1 MKRLFFLFFTSFF
14 SPILQ
19 DDRLVLSL
27 LTFFFS
33 VHICA
38 PCPSLNLFTTHCGIC
53 GVFQSLFEFIRRF
66 LGVCS
71 ILRPAE
77 ICCLVVSLGQ
87 RIHFSNWPL
96 MIHLCTK
103 KYCFNNQTT
112 TCFQISSSVR
122 TMWDVQIIEPAKLQ
136 KYDKNLFLGLDLP

>member
-1 MKRLFFLFFTSFF
+1 MQKRYEETVFSFFLRLFF

-19 DDRLVLSL
+19 EGRLFLSL

-38 PCPSLNLFTTHCGIC
+38 PYPSLNLFTTHCGIC
-53 GVFQSLFEFIRRF
+53 GVFQSLFEFIRLF
-66 LGVCS
+66 WGVCS
-71 ILRPAE
+71 ILRPSE
-77 ICCLVVSLGQ
+77 ICRLVVSLRQ

-112 TCFQISSSVR
+112 TCC
-122 TMWDVQIIEPAKLQ
+122 
-136 KYDKNLFLGLDLP
+136 